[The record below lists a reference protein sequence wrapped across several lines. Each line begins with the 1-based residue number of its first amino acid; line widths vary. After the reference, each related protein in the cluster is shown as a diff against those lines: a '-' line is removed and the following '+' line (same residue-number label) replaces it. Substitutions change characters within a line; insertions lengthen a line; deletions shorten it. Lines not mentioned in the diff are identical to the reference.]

1 MTSQKPLLIPW
12 LIAEINSGQYPG
24 LEWVNEERT
33 QFRIP
38 WKHKLRQDF
47 TSSDCRIFEAWATAS
62 GRYRPGTKNPDP
74 PLWKRNFRCALNKR
88 TKMIRD
94 LSTNSSDP
102 HKIYE
107 IISST
112 TNSKKK
118 KSQRLKFGPTL
129 ELTNKLFSQS
139 PDRSN
144 ISSVAD
150 ANCREQELV
159 SFISSFSLETEC
171 CSLQSKCWPH
181 WSRNLTTIPWISNLK
196 VTLGFTIPPLDS
208 TVYTE
213 QPPQA
218 PEAGLHDLLGPLEG
232 MSANATGQ
240 NLSQNQDAFCQQLFP
255 CDNLVTDLQVAV
267 YYRGRKM
274 QETLVRNP
282 QGCRFFFDCA
292 EAGAEMQHLEG
303 VALPDTSALTDT
315 QQVRYTQQLLRN
327 LGPGLVLEIWERNIC
342 ARRMGK
348 CKVFWGMSNKET
360 GEAPREVSRKD
371 YTILYTLP
379 QFIKEM
385 MDFMEKRRGSPEY
398 SVWFCFGEYW
408 PDPENR
414 NWEKKLIMVQVTP
427 IVFQKIHELA
437 QCNGASSL
445 NSQEVQLQISSSEVS
460 LLSWLQDF
468 NERMEW
474 ESFGNGDL

>member
-112 TNSKKK
+112 TNS
-118 KSQRLKFGPTL
+118 SQEINEEESSEDMGGP
-129 ELTNKLFSQS
+129 S
-139 PDRSN
+139 PCSESPSAR
-144 ISSVAD
+144 VPQLYAPLPQVFMAD
-150 ANCREQELV
+150 ANFQEMNLPEQC
-159 SFISSFSLETEC
+159 I
-171 CSLQSKCWPH
+171 
-181 WSRNLTTIPWISNLK
+181 
-196 VTLGFTIPPLDS
+196 GFTIPPLDS